1 MHGTLFSSPPA
12 VVGVKRW
19 RVLGIRPR
27 PTTSKASVEPAKR
40 ACRPTQMPKKGLPA
54 AMCLWIAG
62 RKPEAARLER
72 QWPKWPTPGKMS
84 FWTGEQGQRRR
95 MG

>member
-1 MHGTLFSSPPA
+1 
-12 VVGVKRW
+12 
-19 RVLGIRPR
+19 
-27 PTTSKASVEPAKR
+27 
-40 ACRPTQMPKKGLPA
+40 MPKKGLPA

-62 RKPEAARLER
+62 RKPEVARLER

-84 FWTGEQGQRRR
+84 FWTGERGQRRR